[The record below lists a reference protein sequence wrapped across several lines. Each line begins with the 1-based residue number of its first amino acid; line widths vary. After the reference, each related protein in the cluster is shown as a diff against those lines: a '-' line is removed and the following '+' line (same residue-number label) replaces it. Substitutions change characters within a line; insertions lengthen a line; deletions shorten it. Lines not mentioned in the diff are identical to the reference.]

1 MTNLLQTI
9 HHPLSDAILI
19 QNLHGNQL
27 MVKSPG
33 VYSLFHR
40 LAEVHD
46 PVENL
51 SHGYNIKVKM
61 REFIKI
67 LIPVIILVPPLAP
80 TTAITRLESS
90 TRMLGL
96 IELRE
101 ELIGNSHLFRLITH
115 ALHVREQRRKDKNFS
130 Q

>member
-1 MTNLLQTI
+1 MANLLQTL
-9 HHPLSDAILI
+9 HYPLSNAILI

-40 LAEVHD
+40 LAEVDD
-46 PVENL
+46 PVEDL
-51 SHGYNIKVKM
+51 SHGCNIKVKM

-101 ELIGNSHLFRLITH
+101 ESFGKSHLFRLTTH
-115 ALHVREQRRKDKNFS
+115 DGHVGT
-130 Q
+130 